1 MIRHVH
7 YIKYIIILQLEH
19 LLIPDLLH
27 TWGIFHY
34 MYLLIEKW
42 YYRGELPLVESYRGI
57 VILANV
63 ITVLLEEKHVINMK
77 LT

>member
-27 TWGIFHY
+27 AWGIFQTI
-34 MYLLIEKW
+34 LITCI
-42 YYRGELPLVESYRGI
+42 Y
-57 VILANV
+57 
-63 ITVLLEEKHVINMK
+63 
-77 LT
+77 

>member
-27 TWGIFHY
+27 AWGIFHY
-34 MYLLIEKW
+34 IFLLIEK
-42 YYRGELPLVESYRGI
+42 GGI
-57 VILANV
+57 VILANA
-63 ITVLLEEKHVINMK
+63 ITVLLEENHVINMK